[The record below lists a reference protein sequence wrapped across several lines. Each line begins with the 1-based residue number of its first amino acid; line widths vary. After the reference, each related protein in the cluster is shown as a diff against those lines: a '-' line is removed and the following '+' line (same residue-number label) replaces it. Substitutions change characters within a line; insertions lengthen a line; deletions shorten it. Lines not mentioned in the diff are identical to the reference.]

1 MCYTEDL
8 TNSPRQPAL
17 KCLWI
22 SLQNSFEVLDIPK
35 GNGNDKLLMIHQP
48 SNNLFLHLNVFL

>member
-1 MCYTEDL
+1 MCCTEDL

-35 GNGNDKLLMIHQP
+35 GNGNDKATDDPPTLQQFVP
-48 SNNLFLHLNVFL
+48 TP